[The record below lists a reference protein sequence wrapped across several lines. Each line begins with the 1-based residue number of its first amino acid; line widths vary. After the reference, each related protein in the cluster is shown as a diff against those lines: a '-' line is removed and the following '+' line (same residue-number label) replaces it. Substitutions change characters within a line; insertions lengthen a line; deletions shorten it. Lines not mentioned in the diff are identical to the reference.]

1 MKKNK
6 VIFIAYLILFIT
18 IMNILYIYLNNKYK
32 LAYNEKINAVV
43 YEILEKYPNLSKA
56 QIVDVLNNN
65 KTSTKDIL
73 LEYGIN
79 DKQYSILNQ
88 EKIFL
93 NGILILNITF
103 CTFVTILIF
112 MYIKIKKKDKKR
124 VEDIIKCMEQINNKN
139 YLLDIADNE
148 EDEISILKNE
158 IYKTNIMLKEQ
169 SEILKKDKLSLKES
183 LEDISHQLKTPL
195 TSISIMLDNLVEN
208 PNIDDKTREKF
219 LNEIRKEIGD
229 INFLVYTLLKLS
241 RFDANV
247 VEFNDKY
254 NKVSKIIEK
263 VIKNVEAL
271 SDLKNVEIVSN
282 ILEDFEIFCDFNWQ
296 VEGITN
302 IVKNAIEHST
312 SGCKVYITCKTN
324 KLYSKIEIKNFGE
337 GISQEDIK
345 NIFKR
350 FYKGKSSSENSIGIG
365 LSLAKSIIEKDGGK
379 IYVESIENEYTTF
392 IIKYFN

>member
-6 VIFIAYLILFIT
+6 IVCSVCLILFVIV
-18 IMNILYIYLNNKYK
+18 INLLYIYLNNKYK
-32 LAYNEKINAVV
+32 SLYNNSVNSIL
-43 YEILEKYPNLSKA
+43 YEVREKYPNLSKS
-56 QIVDVLNNN
+56 QIVDILNNN
-65 KTSTKDIL
+65 KTHNEEIL
-73 LEYGIN
+73 REYGIN
-79 DKQYSILNQ
+79 NKDYIILNQ
-88 EKIFL
+88 KNVFIY
-93 NGILILNITF
+93 GILILNTVVVLFIIVMF
-103 CTFVTILIF
+103 CI
-112 MYIKIKKKDKKR
+112 YKKNKIKDQKR
-124 VEDIIKCMEQINNKN
+124 IKDIIKCMEQINNKN
-139 YLLDIADNE
+139 YLLDITDNE

-183 LEDISHQLKTPL
+183 IEDISHQLKTPL
-195 TSISIMLDNLVEN
+195 TSINIRLDNLVEN
-208 PNIDDKTREKF
+208 SNMDEVTRKKF

-254 NKVSKIIEK
+254 NKIDKIIEK
-263 VIKNVEAL
+263 VIKNVEVL

-282 ILEDFEIFCDFNWQ
+282 IFENFEIYCDFNWQ

-312 SGCKVYITCKTN
+312 CGSKVYITCEKN
-324 KLYSKIEIKNFGE
+324 KLYSKIEIKNL
-337 GISQEDIK
+337 GIGIPKEDIK

-350 FYKGKSSSENSIGIG
+350 FYKGKTSNENSIGIG

-379 IYVESIENEYTTF
+379 IYVESIKDEYTTF
-392 IIKYFN
+392 IIKYFS